1 MLEAYQL
8 LLHHQDEEERHQGK
22 TGVSSPMVSEDEPRA
37 IWPFELEWT
46 LLRQQLGEEETP

>member
-37 IWPFELEWT
+37 IWPSELEWT